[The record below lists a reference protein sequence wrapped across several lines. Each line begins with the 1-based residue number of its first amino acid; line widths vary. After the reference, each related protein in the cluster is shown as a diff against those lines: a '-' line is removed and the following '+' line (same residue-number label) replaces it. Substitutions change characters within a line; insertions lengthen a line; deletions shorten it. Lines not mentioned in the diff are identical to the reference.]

1 MVPTSSDPHLLADL
15 ATLRGLA
22 HVLAAGTSSSD
33 VLRVL
38 CDAALEQGRASGAVV
53 IEISA
58 DTASIIS
65 TAGVAD
71 ELADIQFPL
80 SGSVTERVATDRR
93 PIAIESPREGSPHFE
108 ELLLRIDVGPILLLP
123 LVAHQQLLGV
133 LSVMRRIG
141 ERRFDAADEDRL
153 GTLADLAALA
163 LWKARQLEET
173 RAADAG
179 KTGLLAMLSHE
190 LRTPLTALEGY
201 GELLEDEVVGPLNE
215 AQRDIVMRLRTV
227 SNHLGMLIEEILTYA
242 SLEADRI
249 KPHLAPVDVA
259 ALLDSLHPI
268 IEPLAR
274 EKGIAFVV
282 EADPGLPT
290 VVTDEARARQILL
303 NLCQNAVK
311 FTEQGTVAVRATR
324 GSPAPDG
331 RGTVRV
337 HVRDTG
343 IGIAAD
349 DLQRLFRPFS
359 QLEDPEAR
367 RERGTGLGLY
377 ISRRLAGLLGG
388 RIGVV
393 SRPGEGSTFT
403 LVLPVTA

>member
-1 MVPTSSDPHLLADL
+1 M
-15 ATLRGLA
+15 
-22 HVLAAGTSSSD
+22 
-33 VLRVL
+33 
-38 CDAALEQGRASGAVV
+38 V

-65 TAGVAD
+65 TAGIAD
-71 ELADIQFPL
+71 ELAGIQFPL
-80 SGSVTERVATDRR
+80 SGSVTERVAVERH
-93 PIAIESPREGSPHFE
+93 PIAIESPRDGSPHFE
-108 ELLLRIDVGPILLLP
+108 ELLPRIGVGPILLLP

-141 ERRFDAADEDRL
+141 ERHFDAADEDRL

-249 KPHLAPVDVA
+249 KPNLAPVDVA

-274 EKGIAFVV
+274 EKGITFLV

-290 VVTDEARARQILL
+290 LTTDEARARQVLL

-311 FTEQGTVAVRATR
+311 FTAQGTVAVRASR

-331 RGTVRV
+331 RGTVRIQ
-337 HVRDTG
+337 VRDTG

-359 QLEDPEAR
+359 QLEDPAAR